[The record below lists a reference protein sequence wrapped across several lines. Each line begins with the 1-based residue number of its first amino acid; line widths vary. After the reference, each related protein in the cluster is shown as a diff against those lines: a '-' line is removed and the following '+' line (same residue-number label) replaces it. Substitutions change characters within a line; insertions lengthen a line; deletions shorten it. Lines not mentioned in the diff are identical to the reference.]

1 MDGIIHPSVGL
12 RNDRKISAVNTDVA
26 EPIAKPMVKYS
37 TRFACLSTRY
47 NWYIKV
53 PVTICTT
60 TTAAQIA
67 ATVSGTWHKMNAVK
81 SVRTVA
87 QTTRALIGK
96 TVLVIAQLF
105 EAPASGVARNSP
117 AVLHSINTRKLIT
130 IKSWNRNF
138 YNPLPCFDHLQ
149 NNFSIK
155 IKIIGV

>member
-12 RNDRKISAVNTDVA
+12 RNDRKNSAVNTDVA

-37 TRFACLSTRY
+37 TRFACLSRRY
-47 NWYIKV
+47 NWYIEA
-53 PVTICTT
+53 PVTICMTT
-60 TTAAQIA
+60 TTAQIA

-81 SVRTVA
+81 SVRAVA
-87 QTTRALIGK
+87 HTTRALIGK
-96 TVLVIAQLF
+96 TVLVIAESF

-138 YNPLPCFDHLQ
+138 YNPLLCFDHLQ